1 MLVDD
6 SLVRGTT
13 SRKIVR
19 MMRKAGAKEVHLR
32 ISCPPTMSPCYYGVD
47 TPDKDELIAANHN
60 IESIRCYTEAD
71 SLAYLSIEGLR
82 QAVQDHNGGYCY
94 SCYTGRYPTDVVGI
108 EQLVADHRRKS

>member
-1 MLVDD
+1 
-6 SLVRGTT
+6 
-13 SRKIVR
+13 
-19 MMRKAGAKEVHLR
+19 
-32 ISCPPTMSPCYYGVD
+32 MSPCYYGVD

-82 QAVQDHNGGYCY
+82 QAVQDRNGGYCY

-108 EQLVADHRRKS
+108 EQLVADHRRKG